1 MKKIIALLTGIFA
14 AGLSFGQVK
23 LEYKY
28 KADDNFRVLSTTEE
42 DVYFDGIPSHHAQIT
57 NRVSVR
63 ITGIDEKGR
72 GIHEAHFM
80 ASENSSA
87 GTKSRSWG
95 EEYDSVYVKDAK
107 GKMEIEDIYFMP
119 VVRDVPSFPDKILMP
134 GESWTAEG
142 HEAHD
147 LRRSFDI
154 KTPFKVPFTAKYTY
168 LRDEDGISSDSAK
181 TKKTFQVIQVN
192 YQLFFESPAE
202 VDYLNQAD
210 VPVSTMG
217 YANQTIWWDNE
228 KGQVDHYTENF
239 RIVIE
244 TSRGHTFNFKGT
256 TLAENTEFKRT
267 ATEEKVEEVMEK
279 IQDLGIE
286 NVDVKKTDK
295 GLTISVEK
303 IQFKPN
309 SSVLEESEQE
319 KLKLISQIL
328 AGYPDNDLLVTG
340 HTARVGTPESCQVLS
355 EERARSVA
363 DFLVGLGTKEAK
375 HVFTLGVGARVP
387 VATNETTE
395 GRTRNR
401 RVEIT
406 ILDK

>member
-1 MKKIIALLTGIFA
+1 MKKIIALLAGFLLTGVVSA
-14 AGLSFGQVK
+14 QVK

-28 KADDNFRVLSTTEE
+28 KADDNFRILSTTEE

-63 ITGIDEKGR
+63 IIGVDQKGR

-80 ASENSSA
+80 ASENASTGSR
-87 GTKSRSWG
+87 SRSWG
-95 EEYDSVYVKDAK
+95 EEYDSVYVKDST

-119 VVRDVPSFPDKILMP
+119 VVRDVPVFPDKILMP

-154 KTPFKVPFTAKYTY
+154 QTPFKVPFTAKYTY
-168 LRDEDGISSDSAK
+168 LRDEAGVSSDSSK
-181 TKKTFQVIQVN
+181 TNKTFQIIEVN
-192 YQLFFESPAE
+192 YQLFFESPEDIAARSK
-202 VDYLNQAD
+202 AD

-217 YANQTIWWDNE
+217 YARQTIWWDNE
-228 KGQVDHYTENF
+228 KGQVDHYSETF

-244 TSRGHTFNFKGT
+244 TSRGHTFNFRGNT
-256 TLAENTEFKRT
+256 SAENTEFKRT
-267 ATEEKVEEVMEK
+267 ATQEKVEEVMEK

-286 NVDVKKTDK
+286 DVEVKKTDK

-309 SSVLEESEQE
+309 SSVLEDSEQE
-319 KLKLISQIL
+319 KLKLLSQIL
-328 AGYPDNDLLVTG
+328 ASYPDNDLLVTG
-340 HTARVGTPESCQVLS
+340 HTAKVGTPESCQALS
-355 EERARSVA
+355 DERARSVA
-363 DFLVGLGTKEAK
+363 DFLIGLGTKNPK
-375 HVFTLGVGARVP
+375 QVFTLGVGARVP
-387 VATNETTE
+387 VATNETVE